1 MYHGARI
8 SLSLPMTRRVS
19 PWLLPR
25 HRSNLIRP
33 FDAVPYQ
40 LVDAA
45 KRLFTLLRAPKVQ
58 GVGAGSS
65 VAAFQPGVAAE
76 RSTED

>member
-1 MYHGARI
+1 MYQRACDA
-8 SLSLPMTRRVS
+8 LSLPMTRRVT

-25 HRSNLIRP
+25 HRTNLIKP
-33 FDAVPYQ
+33 FDVVPQQ

-45 KRLFTLLRAPKVQ
+45 KRLFTLLMAPKVQ

-65 VAAFQPGVAAE
+65 AAAFQPGVAAE
-76 RSTED
+76 RSPED